1 MPGDQRDVE
10 EAGAVEASGPD
21 LRAPLLGAAAW
32 SGALTAH
39 ALTGW
44 SLVGVVAALAVVLIA
59 VWWRAGRS
67 LALTLTGVIVTA
79 TAVAGATAV
88 RAHAVTSGPVAAL
101 ADAGAVVE
109 LEGSVVSDPRR
120 VTGRFGDQVV
130 VRLQAR
136 SVTGRGRTHEL
147 STPVLVIGGREW
159 AEVGLG
165 TVVRTSGRLVPAD
178 ESDLAGLLVSARAP
192 HLLTGQD
199 VWWRGADAVRETI
212 RQSVAHRPDDQR
224 ALVPALVDGDDAGL
238 SPSLEEDFRATGL
251 THLTAV
257 SGTNLTLVVGFLLV
271 VARWCRVRGRWL
283 YVVGAA
289 GIVGFVLLART
300 EPSVVRAAVM
310 GTVGLLALSGNGRDR
325 AIRALGVAVLGL
337 LLVQPEL
344 AVSAG
349 FALSVLATAGIVLV
363 APGWRD
369 ALGRWLPRWLAEAV
383 AVPAA
388 AQLACTPLVAAIS
401 GQVSLV
407 AVLANLLVAPAVGPA
422 TVCGLAAGLVMFVSD
437 TVGTLLGTVAGWC
450 VSWILT
456 VARHGADLPAASAEW
471 GTGVVALAALSAIC
485 VALAVAGP
493 HLLRRPIAG
502 LVCGLVVVAVVVAG
516 VTVRL
521 PAPGWPGDGWVLAMC
536 DVGQG
541 DALVVRAGPASGV
554 VVDAGPD
561 PTAVDACLSR
571 LGVSQVPL
579 LVLTHFHA
587 DHVDGLAG
595 VLDGRQVGAIETT
608 RVLDPTGGVEDV
620 LETATTHGLAVLS
633 ATQGTTRDV
642 GELRLQTLWPAP
654 GPMLSGSGDG
664 SLANDASVVLLVD
677 VPGVRILL
685 TGDVEPE
692 GQAAL
697 ARLLP
702 GLDIDVLKVPHHGS
716 RYQDLDW
723 LTSLDPEVALV
734 SVGAD
739 NTYGHPADELL
750 DGLAAAGA
758 EVHRT
763 DLEGDLLVTAE
774 SDAITVRARR

>member
-1 MPGDQRDVE
+1 M
-10 EAGAVEASGPD
+10 
-21 LRAPLLGAAAW
+21 LGAAAW
-32 SGALTAH
+32 SGALIAQ
-39 ALTGW
+39 AVAGW
-44 SLVGVVAALAVVLIA
+44 PLVGVVAGVAVVLA
-59 VWWRAGRS
+59 GVWWGAERA
-67 LALTLTGVIVTA
+67 LALTLTGLVVTA
-79 TAVAGATAV
+79 TAVAGATAA
-88 RAHAVTSGPVAAL
+88 RELAVTSGPVAAL
-101 ADAGAVVE
+101 ADVGAVVD

-130 VRLQAR
+130 VRLEAR

-147 STPVLVIGGREW
+147 STPVLVVGGREW

-165 TVVRTSGRLVPAD
+165 AVVRTSGRLAPAD
-178 ESDLAGLLVSARAP
+178 EGDLAGILVSARP
-192 HLLTGQD
+192 PDLLTRQD
-199 VWWRGADAVRETI
+199 VWWRGADAVRATI
-212 RQSVAHRPDDQR
+212 RESVAHRPDDQR

-238 SPSLEEDFRATGL
+238 SPSLEEDFRTTGL

-271 VARWCRVRGRWL
+271 VARWCRVRGRWF

-310 GTVGLLALSGNGRDR
+310 GSVGLLALSGNGRDR

-344 AVSAG
+344 AVSVG

-369 ALGRWLPRWLAEAV
+369 ALGRWLPRWLAEAI

-407 AVLANLLVAPAVGPA
+407 AVFANLLVAPAVGPA
-422 TVCGLAAGLVMFVSD
+422 TVCGLAAGLVMFVSA
-437 TVGTLLGTVAGWC
+437 TVGRLLGTVAGWC
-450 VSWILT
+450 VSWIVM

-485 VALAVAGP
+485 VALAVVGP

-502 LVCGLVVVAVVVAG
+502 LACGLVVVAG

-521 PAPGWPGDGWVLAMC
+521 PTPGWPGDRWVLAMC

-554 VVDAGPD
+554 VVDSGPD

-587 DHVDGLAG
+587 DHVDGLEG
-595 VLDGRQVGAIETT
+595 VLDGRQVAAIETT
-608 RVLDPTGGVEDV
+608 RVLDPIDGVEDV

-642 GELRLQTLWPAP
+642 GELRLQTVWPAP
-654 GPMLSGSGDG
+654 GPMLRGPATAAWPTTRAWCYSWTCRASGSC
-664 SLANDASVVLLVD
+664 
-677 VPGVRILL
+677 
-685 TGDVEPE
+685 
-692 GQAAL
+692 
-697 ARLLP
+697 
-702 GLDIDVLKVPHHGS
+702 
-716 RYQDLDW
+716 
-723 LTSLDPEVALV
+723 
-734 SVGAD
+734 
-739 NTYGHPADELL
+739 
-750 DGLAAAGA
+750 
-758 EVHRT
+758 
-763 DLEGDLLVTAE
+763 
-774 SDAITVRARR
+774 